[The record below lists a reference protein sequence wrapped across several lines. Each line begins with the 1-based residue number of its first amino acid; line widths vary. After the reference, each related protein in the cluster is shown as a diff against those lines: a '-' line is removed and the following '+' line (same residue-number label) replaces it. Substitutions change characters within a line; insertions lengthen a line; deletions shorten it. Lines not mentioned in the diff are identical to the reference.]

1 MKYSKKE
8 YEEALNIVEAY
19 ERQQEE
25 EKYSYENLCDWK
37 ASQEVYEYEEYY
49 YGMLLDDFEEYFFA

>member
-1 MKYSKKE
+1 MLYDKKD
-8 YEEALNIVEAY
+8 YEEALAIVEAY
-19 ERQQEE
+19 ERQQSEE
-25 EKYSYENLCDWK
+25 MYSYENLCDWK